1 MSTKRKIKKKQYID
15 PYDVLEGRINVTS
28 DELIRLIH
36 QVNPTTMVLGTEKE
50 TEHYKIKS
58 RLQSLLIRK
67 FYDKLLVDQPDPG
80 NPTLVSLKLRY
91 FDEDACHALIPDLD
105 PDARSWVKR
114 QIDETLSPGGNET
127 CELHA
132 AERHLLSS
140 GSRSAPE
147 PVYKNETDPGANQKE
162 YSLNELINRGR
173 QALEE
178 YDYVTC
184 EDYFNRAFIM
194 SHGDIE
200 AAQTIL
206 DFYVDHL
213 AAYEKA
219 LALANSLSINAKKN
233 EETKVL
239 LALAAVRLGDIDR
252 ALGFLGSVRHP
263 RSFEVYLL
271 SARHFVTR
279 GNADRAK
286 ELLAV
291 LKSFEAEGIQPGI
304 IQLENDIQ
312 ELRRK
317 NLEPLEQE
325 ILLAWQQDDREKAVK
340 MAEELLVEWPQ
351 NQIARRICSQFA
363 RQQEMVRLNLL
374 LHRADEAHDRS
385 EFITEAELLKEA
397 VALSKTDQGLRERL
411 NRVQQAAKLQ
421 RDEAEIAEVL
431 SLLAAGSKKES
442 LLRFAALPGELR
454 REIMTRN
461 QDEYFSQLSL
471 VISEQSSL
479 KPTQMVEAVLAL
491 DEAEEIFQK
500 GGDAQIVVS
509 ILQRHS
515 KILQFVP
522 AALDLLYRAQ
532 EILKTL
538 ESARAKERLK
548 KAADLA
554 AAGDFQAVRKCIA
567 EINADHLDEA
577 DRKIFAEMNETL
589 KRLESIQALEKSYT
603 SETEPGNHFSRKDI
617 ALKLAKLVEPDT
629 DRAAHWR
636 EKAAY
641 HSAQIRKECSLVA
654 SNIENLPLGCCI
666 EGLLWAADKTYACL
680 LLDGRHIVLVSAHE
694 RWVFLR
700 TLCIEEQKFKQ
711 AIVFR
716 APKAMDY
723 PHIQQ
728 AGREI
733 WLSGSQGHV
742 ITLTLDPPEI
752 ISWYDSGDFVKEG
765 YYVKSIYM
773 LPRAGYLWLNTRE
786 HGFGGDKEWKV
797 INIEQHQVEWKFMM
811 KGSPIIINTDSG
823 FRIAIQD
830 NVSRSIRVF
839 SEQGK
844 IIDTFSLAAETK
856 VTAAALHPNGSDYVF
871 LTIKTR
877 REPQSLELDNI
888 DGYEEG
894 DDDDDAC
901 PLKIEK
907 VPDEAGTC
915 KPFIINNSHGRL
927 WHYIYTSRENGL
939 IFVYFAKSDSKNQT
953 YQLAAFT
960 PGEQGFEMLYQVEL
974 PGKFSLVTDEF
985 SQKTA
990 AIDRSTA
997 GFQAV
1002 ILCPDK
1008 PVFVDNTNDLITG
1021 LSAPLFSPLLLFNM
1035 PTGPLKARVMR
1046 LEKYIRALSLSEFDE
1061 LLRNMTHPDE
1071 NNLDYIIASIY
1082 AADYCF
1088 FTDIARDLRIWFHKN
1103 YPHHP
1108 FVLMQLASM
1117 AFLQW
1122 KWQEVIS
1129 LLDGVS
1135 LAGLDNG
1142 TAGHIYRLLNIALQI
1157 KGEYYRVFELSQEV
1171 HPPDEAFLEFEPY
1184 STYGHIARM
1193 RPKKRRKKIAKK
1205 PLLILLNFLETVDVY
1220 LLNGEWL
1227 EAVSFME
1234 MHNFLSSNDLQV
1246 LARFAEAFLHVR
1258 VVPGEPRW
1266 FCKIAVLANY
1276 SQKHRYRFMSYN
1288 QVFPPYIE
1296 TWSEQRLK
1304 DTAIRAAQWLD
1315 IQPGM
1320 EQV

>member
-1 MSTKRKIKKKQYID
+1 MPTKRKIKKKQYID

-36 QVNPTTMVLGTEKE
+36 WVNPTTRVIGTEKE

-91 FDEDACHALIPDLD
+91 FDEDACHALLPDLD

-127 CELHA
+127 GALHA
-132 AERHLLSS
+132 AGRHGLSS
-140 GSRSAPE
+140 GSRSTPD
-147 PVYKNETDPGANQKE
+147 PVYKNETDAGANQKE
-162 YSLNELINRGR
+162 YSPNELINRGR
-173 QALEE
+173 EALEE
-178 YDYVTC
+178 YDYDTC

-200 AAQTIL
+200 AAQTVL
-206 DFYVDHL
+206 DFYVNHL

-219 LALANSLSINAKKN
+219 LALANFLSTNAKKN
-233 EETKVL
+233 EEVKVL

-252 ALGFLGSVRHP
+252 ALGFLGSVQHP

-279 GNADRAK
+279 GNAERAK

-291 LKSFEAEGIQPGI
+291 LKSFEAEGIQPEI

-317 NLEPLEQE
+317 NLEPIEQE
-325 ILLAWQQDDREKAVK
+325 ILFTWQQGEQEKAVK
-340 MAEELLVEWPQ
+340 LAGELLVEWPQ
-351 NQIARRICSQFA
+351 NKIARRICNQFT
-363 RQQEMVRLNLL
+363 RLQEADRLKLL
-374 LHRADEAHDRS
+374 LHGADEAHARA

-397 VALSKTDQGLRERL
+397 AALSKTDQGLRERL
-411 NRVQQAAKLQ
+411 NRVQQAVKSQ
-421 RDEAEIAEVL
+421 RDEAEIAEIL
-431 SLLAAGSKKES
+431 RLLAAGSKKES
-442 LLRFAALPGELR
+442 LLHFAALPGELR
-454 REIMTRN
+454 REIMNRN
-461 QDEYFSQLSL
+461 QDGHFSRLSL
-471 VISEQSSL
+471 IISAQSSL
-479 KPTQMVEAVLAL
+479 KPAQMVDAVLAL
-491 DEAEEIFQK
+491 DEAEEILQK
-500 GGDAQIVVS
+500 GGDAQTVVS

-522 AALDLLYRAQ
+522 AAPDILHRAQ

-548 KAADLA
+548 NAADLA
-554 AAGDFQAVRKCIA
+554 AAGDFPAVRKCIA

-577 DRKIFAEMNETL
+577 DRKIFTDMNEKL

-603 SETEPGNHFSRKDI
+603 SENEPGNHISRRDI
-617 ALKLAKLVEPDT
+617 ALKLASLVEPDT

-636 EKAAY
+636 EKAAS
-641 HSAQIRKECSLVA
+641 HSAQIRKEWSLVTG
-654 SNIENLPLGCCI
+654 NIENLSLCCCI
-666 EGLLWAADKTYACL
+666 EGLLGEADKTYACL

-700 TLCIEEQKFKQ
+700 TFCIDEQKFKQ

-723 PHIQQ
+723 PYIQP
-728 AGREI
+728 ASREI

-773 LPRAGYLWLNTRE
+773 FPQAGYLWLNTRE
-786 HGFGGDKEWKV
+786 HGIGGDKECKV
-797 INIEQHQVEWKFMM
+797 INIEQHRVERKFKM
-811 KGSPIIINTDSG
+811 KKGPIIINTDSG

-830 NVSRSIRVF
+830 NGSRSIQVF

-844 IIDTFSLAAETK
+844 IIDTLSLAPDTT
-856 VTAAALHPNGSDYVF
+856 VSAAALHPNGSDYVF
-871 LTIKTR
+871 LTIKTP
-877 REPQSLELDNI
+877 REPHFLELVDI

-894 DDDDDAC
+894 DDDDDEC

-907 VPDEAGTC
+907 VPDGAGTC

-939 IFVYFAKSDSKNQT
+939 IFIYFGKSDTKNQT
-953 YQLAAFT
+953 YHLAAFT
-960 PGEQGFEMLYQVEL
+960 PGEHGFEMLYQVEL
-974 PGKFSLVTDEF
+974 PGKLSLITDEF
-985 SQKTA
+985 SQRTA
-990 AIDRSTA
+990 AINRGTA
-997 GFQAV
+997 GFQVV
-1002 ILCPDK
+1002 ILGPDK
-1008 PVFVDNTNDLITG
+1008 PVFVDNTDGHTLG
-1021 LSAPLFSPLLLFNM
+1021 LTVPLFSPLMLCNM
-1035 PTGPLKARVMR
+1035 LTGTLRARVMR
-1046 LEKYIRALSLSEFDE
+1046 LVKYIRVFSLSEFDE
-1061 LLRNMTHPDE
+1061 LLRNMEQPDE

-1082 AADYCF
+1082 AVDYWF
-1088 FTDIARDLRIWFHKN
+1088 YTDIARDLRIWLHKN
-1103 YPHHP
+1103 YPRHP
-1108 FVLMQLASM
+1108 IVLMQSASS
-1117 AFLQW
+1117 AFLRW

-1129 LLDGVS
+1129 LLEGVS

-1157 KGEYYRVFELSQEV
+1157 KGDYAKFFDLCEKV
-1171 HPPDEAFLEFEPY
+1171 HPPDEAFLKFEPY
-1184 STYGHIARM
+1184 STYGYIARM
-1193 RPKKRRKKIAKK
+1193 RPKKRRKKIAKE
-1205 PLLILLNFLETVDVY
+1205 PRLRLLNFLETVDAY

-1227 EAVSFME
+1227 EALSFME

-1246 LARFAEAFLHVR
+1246 LARFVEAFLHVQ

-1276 SQKHRYRFMSYN
+1276 CQRHRYRFMSFN

-1296 TWSEQRLK
+1296 NWSEQRLK

-1315 IQPGM
+1315 IQPEM